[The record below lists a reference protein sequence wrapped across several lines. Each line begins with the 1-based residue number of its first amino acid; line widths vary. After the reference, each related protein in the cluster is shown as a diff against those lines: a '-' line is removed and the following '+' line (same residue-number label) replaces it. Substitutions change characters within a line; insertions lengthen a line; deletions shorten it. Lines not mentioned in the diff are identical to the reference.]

1 MPARLPA
8 DRSGALLGL
17 LGAAGNVAGVA
28 FLWNVP
34 GAYRPDALDRW
45 AEGSAAHPD
54 AAMAS
59 AVAFVLGLLA
69 LAGWGAA
76 MGRRAAT
83 PGARL
88 GGSIVATG
96 AVANAIG
103 CVAPLVLVAHVLPGC
118 RDAACAPVARA
129 LLGTTLALDALFNAL
144 FGAGLVLTALSLGRA
159 ERRPVL
165 AALGVAAGL
174 ASLPVSLQVASD
186 AAAGWLAVAAPLW
199 LAFVAAT
206 SVLLAR
212 RGAHHRHAGTQTGGA
227 HAAVARSS

>member
-118 RDAACAPVARA
+118 GGDACAPVARA
-129 LLGTTLALDALFNAL
+129 LLGTTLALDALFNL
-144 FGAGLVLTALSLGRA
+144 LLGFGLVLLGASILRGG
-159 ERRPVL
+159 RR
-165 AALGVAAGL
+165 ALGLLGIVAGL
-174 ASLPVSLQVASD
+174 ASIPVAGQVVSAR
-186 AAAGWLAVAAPLW
+186 AANLLAVAGPAWLVFVVWSSAWLW
-199 LAFVAAT
+199 G
-206 SVLLAR
+206 R
-212 RGAHHRHAGTQTGGA
+212 EGER
-227 HAAVARSS
+227 